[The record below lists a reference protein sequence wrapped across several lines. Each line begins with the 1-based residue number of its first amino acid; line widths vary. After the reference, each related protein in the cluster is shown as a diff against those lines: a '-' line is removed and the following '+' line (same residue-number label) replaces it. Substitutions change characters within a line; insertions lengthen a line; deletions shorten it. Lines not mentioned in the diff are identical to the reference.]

1 MDAACGVRRLQR
13 LRMEEKADEEAA
25 PAPMDFTP
33 ATPAPAAAEEKG
45 FDPTQC
51 APPRPCTRRPRLDLW
66 GGGRH
71 RARRAQ
77 RHHGCPPGADR
88 GVAPRRSIVLLLF
101 CPAPNPHPDR
111 RAGTASRSASSSC
124 SASSRPSR
132 TLALS
137 TSTTEWRRQEQ
148 WSSHRV
154 LVGGC
159 CCHSSG
165 VAGSAL
171 SPCSI
176 QKAREARTLN
186 EDAKRWRC
194 RVAVPFILNKFSF

>member
-101 CPAPNPHPDR
+101 CPAPNPHPDPEQVQHHDQHLLPVLRGQGLLVLWHR
-111 RAGTASRSASSSC
+111 RLRRLSGGGRSSGARTAC
-124 SASSRPSR
+124 
-132 TLALS
+132 
-137 TSTTEWRRQEQ
+137 W
-148 WSSHRV
+148 
-154 LVGGC
+154 LVGC

-171 SPCSI
+171 SPFYSE
-176 QKAREARTLN
+176 R
-186 EDAKRWRC
+186 
-194 RVAVPFILNKFSF
+194 S